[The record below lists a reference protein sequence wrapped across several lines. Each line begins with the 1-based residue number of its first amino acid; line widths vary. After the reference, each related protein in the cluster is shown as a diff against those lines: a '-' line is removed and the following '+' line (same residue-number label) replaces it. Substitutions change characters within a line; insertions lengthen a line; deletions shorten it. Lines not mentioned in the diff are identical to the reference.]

1 MAKAVTDWGL
11 NYVVLTSVDR
21 DDLPDFGAS
30 HIAKTI
36 RELRRLAKK
45 KLVIECLTPDFN
57 GRRDCIEAVAVSGVR
72 VYAHNIE
79 TVERLSVV
87 SPFPLS
93 GSPSCATVE
102 QITGNLFACWRRRSS
117 ARRR

>member
-45 KLVIECLTPDFN
+45 KLVIECLTPDSRSRLRPQHRD
-57 GRRDCIEAVAVSGVR
+57 RRASQR
-72 VYAHNIE
+72 
-79 TVERLSVV
+79 SFPV
-87 SPFPLS
+87 SPF
-93 GSPSCATVE
+93 
-102 QITGNLFACWRRRSS
+102 R
-117 ARRR
+117 